1 MDSRALRG
9 VKKENP
15 RHISK
20 QLRAIEQFLDSENPD
35 KSLVAQV
42 MKECCQKYR
51 YQFSQFK
58 VVYSLAKAGRELT
71 SDDCRAQVPSGNVS
85 YTDLSV
91 YAKAFQERTERKEAA
106 ARSVNREIL
115 KSMDTG
121 HIPVQRLTA
130 LLENV
135 YLKSTRRV
143 CFRIFWKPQIFRTPP
158 AGNSFWLF
166 SRPKLKGRNER
177 RRKRNYS
184 AAHFPPK
191 YPTTG
196 RV

>member
-1 MDSRALRG
+1 M
-9 VKKENP
+9 KKENP

-58 VVYSLAKAGRELT
+58 VVYGLAKAGRELT
-71 SDDCRAQVPSGNVS
+71 TDDCRAQVPSGSVS

-106 ARSVNREIL
+106 AR
-115 KSMDTG
+115 
-121 HIPVQRLTA
+121 
-130 LLENV
+130 
-135 YLKSTRRV
+135 
-143 CFRIFWKPQIFRTPP
+143 
-158 AGNSFWLF
+158 
-166 SRPKLKGRNER
+166 
-177 RRKRNYS
+177 
-184 AAHFPPK
+184 
-191 YPTTG
+191 
-196 RV
+196 

>member
-1 MDSRALRG
+1 MERLRGKWNCYDIQHFING

-58 VVYSLAKAGRELT
+58 VVYSLAKAGRELAAN
-71 SDDCRAQVPSGNVS
+71 DCRAQVPSGSVS

-106 ARSVNREIL
+106 AR
-115 KSMDTG
+115 
-121 HIPVQRLTA
+121 
-130 LLENV
+130 
-135 YLKSTRRV
+135 
-143 CFRIFWKPQIFRTPP
+143 
-158 AGNSFWLF
+158 
-166 SRPKLKGRNER
+166 
-177 RRKRNYS
+177 
-184 AAHFPPK
+184 
-191 YPTTG
+191 
-196 RV
+196 

>member
-1 MDSRALRG
+1 M
-9 VKKENP
+9 KKENP

-58 VVYSLAKAGRELT
+58 VVYSLAKAAGNWLQTTAAHR
-71 SDDCRAQVPSGNVS
+71 VPSGSVS

-106 ARSVNREIL
+106 AR
-115 KSMDTG
+115 
-121 HIPVQRLTA
+121 
-130 LLENV
+130 
-135 YLKSTRRV
+135 
-143 CFRIFWKPQIFRTPP
+143 
-158 AGNSFWLF
+158 
-166 SRPKLKGRNER
+166 
-177 RRKRNYS
+177 
-184 AAHFPPK
+184 
-191 YPTTG
+191 
-196 RV
+196 